1 MTLLNLYKQ
10 VYIQTVPGITF
21 ATTIIGITSGL
32 IGVVKFD
39 ESPLKH
45 FTTLI
50 GFTSL
55 GTITGILYPITL
67 PMLAGYV
74 IFKKNN

>member
-1 MTLLNLYKQ
+1 MSLLNLYKQ
-10 VYIQTVPGITF
+10 FYIQTVPGITF
-21 ATTIIGITSGL
+21 ATTIIGATTGL
-32 IGVVKFD
+32 IGVKFD
-39 ESPLKH
+39 ELPLKH